1 MLAQSAPT
9 TPIYRPDQILQR
21 TASESQSAAR
31 ANSLIED
38 DQRARDE
45 NVTRMAGLTA
55 LRTLSACTAS
65 ALATEAALMAA
76 PAVAP
81 APVIVAAAPAPV
93 TVAAAPTPVTVAEPA
108 TKRQRVADPVYETAE
123 LYKQTCSACSTKFSF
138 SMFRPSSY
146 CQDQECIET
155 RDSIWRSC

>member
-81 APVIVAAAPAPV
+81 APV